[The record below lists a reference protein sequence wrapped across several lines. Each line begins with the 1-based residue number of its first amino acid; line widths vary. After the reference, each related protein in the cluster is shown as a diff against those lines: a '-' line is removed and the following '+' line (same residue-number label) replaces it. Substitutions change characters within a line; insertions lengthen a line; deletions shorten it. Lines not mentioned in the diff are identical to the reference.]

1 MQAYSPYQTY
11 SIPIFA
17 AVISY
22 LESINTLTRFKF
34 QFYIPFI
41 NFQSCQTL
49 LYKTH
54 IPASLNLD
62 NKESQ
67 RNWIALNANSRLY
80 SSSIS

>member
-1 MQAYSPYQTY
+1 MQAYSPSQTY
-11 SIPIFA
+11 NIPIFA
-17 AVISY
+17 TVINY
-22 LESINTLTRFKF
+22 LESINTLKQFKF

-41 NFQSCQTL
+41 NFQSCQAL

-67 RNWIALNANSRLY
+67 RN
-80 SSSIS
+80 